1 MAQAGRNHFIRLDKM
16 ATAADLQLI
25 VSAFLNV
32 EGLF

>member
-1 MAQAGRNHFIRLDKM
+1 LDKM